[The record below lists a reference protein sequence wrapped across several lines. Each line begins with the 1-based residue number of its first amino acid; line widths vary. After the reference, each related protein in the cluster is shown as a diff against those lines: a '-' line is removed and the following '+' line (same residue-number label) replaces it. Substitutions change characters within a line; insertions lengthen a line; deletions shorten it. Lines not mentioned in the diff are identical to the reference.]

1 MKRCLFAAIVGLLFA
16 GGSVAVAGD
25 KTRAAP
31 SASAETDAPP
41 AVIHA
46 EVIVLHA
53 TNSAAGIDPK
63 IGRMPELEKP
73 PFSAYDSYKLLDRA
87 QVVLTKGNATTTKL
101 PNGSELMVTM
111 KAELAPAKKGEP
123 KKYVVSASIRKE
135 GGSSFLPL
143 LEVNAKP
150 GDTFFVAGQKYQGG
164 ILVIGIK
171 IQ

>member
-1 MKRCLFAAIVGLLFA
+1 MKRLWFVTLTGLVVAWAPAVLA
-16 GGSVAVAGD
+16 EGKSPARPSGS
-25 KTRAAP
+25 AAP
-31 SASAETDAPP
+31 AIP
-41 AVIHA
+41 AATIQA

-53 TNSAAGIDPK
+53 TNSDAGIDPK
-63 IGRMPELEKP
+63 IGKMPELQKP
-73 PFSAYDSYKLLDRA
+73 PFSAYNSYKLLDRA
-87 QVVLTKGNATTTKL
+87 QVALTKGQATRTKL

-111 KAELAPAKKGEP
+111 KDELASATKGEP
-123 KKYVVSASIRKE
+123 KKYVVSARIRKD

>member
-1 MKRCLFAAIVGLLFA
+1 MKRLLFMTIA
-16 GGSVAVAGD
+16 GLAFALAPAAHAD
-25 KTRAAP
+25 NAAP
-31 SASAETDAPP
+31 SGSATPAAP
-41 AVIHA
+41 ATQA

-53 TNSAAGIDPK
+53 TNTDAGIDPK
-63 IGRMPELEKP
+63 IGKMPELAKP
-73 PFSAYDSYKLLDRA
+73 PFSAYSSYKLLDRA
-87 QVVLTKGNATTTKL
+87 QIALTKGQATTTKL

-111 KAELAPAKKGEP
+111 KDELAPAKKGEP
-123 KKYVVSASIRKE
+123 KKYLVSASIRKD

-150 GDTFFVAGQKYQGG
+150 GDTFFVAGQKYKGG